1 MKKTIVFLAAILG
14 LTGCVANRVNYTS
27 VRIETMGD
35 NAGVRHVS
43 SPQYLNA
50 DKQYSDSFNPKTD
63 LNDGTSSTR
72 KAE

>member
-1 MKKTIVFLAAILG
+1 MKKTIAFLAMVLG
-14 LTGCVANRVNYTS
+14 LTGCVGNRVNYTS
-27 VRIETMGD
+27 VKIETMGD

-63 LNDGTSSTR
+63 LNKEEGTS
-72 KAE
+72 KE